1 MKRAGASIL
10 TSDNLFRMDLRA
22 ITVECYA
29 GSRAD
34 ERPRRVIIDGREHV
48 VVRLLEETLDESSDS
63 KTQRRR
69 FKVLTDEGIVLDV
82 IRSGD
87 GSWYMSPDSRRTR
100 G

>member
-1 MKRAGASIL
+1 MKRACASIV
-10 TSDNLFRMDLRA
+10 TSESIFRMELCS

-48 VVRLLEETLDESSDS
+48 VARLLEETLDESSDS
-63 KTQRRR
+63 KARRRR
-69 FKVLTDEGIVLDV
+69 FKLLTDEGITLDV

-87 GSWYMSPDSRRTR
+87 GAWYLSPEFR
-100 G
+100 GKRG

>member
-1 MKRAGASIL
+1 MKLAGASIL
-10 TSDNLFRMDLRA
+10 TSNNLFRMDLRA

-48 VVRLLEETLDESSDS
+48 VARLLEETLDEGSDS
-63 KTQRRR
+63 KARRRR
-69 FKVLTDEGIVLDV
+69 FKLLTDEGILLEV

-87 GSWYMSPDSRRTR
+87 GAWYMSPDSRRTR

>member
-1 MKRAGASIL
+1 
-10 TSDNLFRMDLRA
+10 MDLRA

-34 ERPRRVIIDGREHV
+34 ERPRRVIIDGREHLV
-48 VVRLLEETLDESSDS
+48 ARLLEETLDESSDS

-87 GSWYMSPDSRRTR
+87 GSWYMSPNSHRTR

>member
-1 MKRAGASIL
+1 MKRPGASIL
-10 TSDNLFRMDLRA
+10 TSDNLFGMKLRA
-22 ITVECYA
+22 INVECYA

-34 ERPRRVIIDGREHV
+34 ERPRRVIIDGREHLV
-48 VVRLLEETLDESSDS
+48 ARLLEETLDESSDS

-87 GSWYMSPDSRRTR
+87 GSWYMSPNSHRTR

>member
-1 MKRAGASIL
+1 
-10 TSDNLFRMDLRA
+10 MDLRS

-48 VVRLLEETLDESSDS
+48 VARLLEETLDESSDS
-63 KTQRRR
+63 KARRRR
-69 FKVLTDEGIVLDV
+69 FKLLTEEGFTLDV

-87 GSWYMSPDSRRTR
+87 GAWYLSPESPGKRD
-100 G
+100 

>member
-1 MKRAGASIL
+1 
-10 TSDNLFRMDLRA
+10 MDRA

-34 ERPRRVIIDGREHV
+34 ERPRRVVIDGREHIV
-48 VVRLLEETLDESSDS
+48 ARLLEETLDESSDS
-63 KTQRRR
+63 KAQHRR
-69 FKVLTDEGIVLDV
+69 FRLLTDEGIVLDV

-87 GSWYMSPDSRRTR
+87 GAWHLSRESRGTR

>member
-48 VVRLLEETLDESSDS
+48 VARLLEETLDEGSDS
-63 KTQRRR
+63 NARRRR
-69 FKVLTDEGIVLDV
+69 FKLLTDEGILLEV

-87 GSWYMSPDSRRTR
+87 GAWNMSPDSRRTR

>member
-1 MKRAGASIL
+1 
-10 TSDNLFRMDLRA
+10 MDLRA

-34 ERPRRVIIDGREHV
+34 ERPRRVIIDGREHLV
-48 VVRLLEETLDESSDS
+48 ARLLEETLDESSDS

-82 IRSGD
+82 IHSGD

>member
-1 MKRAGASIL
+1 
-10 TSDNLFRMDLRA
+10 
-22 ITVECYA
+22 
-29 GSRAD
+29 
-34 ERPRRVIIDGREHV
+34 VIIDGREHLV
-48 VVRLLEETLDESSDS
+48 ARLLEETLDESSDS
-63 KTQRRR
+63 KAQRRR

>member
-1 MKRAGASIL
+1 
-10 TSDNLFRMDLRA
+10 
-22 ITVECYA
+22 
-29 GSRAD
+29 
-34 ERPRRVIIDGREHV
+34 VIIDGREHLV
-48 VVRLLEETLDESSDS
+48 ARLLEETLDESSDS

-87 GSWYMSPDSRRTR
+87 GSWYMSPNSRRTR

>member
-1 MKRAGASIL
+1 MKRACASIL
-10 TSDNLFRMDLRA
+10 TSDSLLRMDLRS

-48 VVRLLEETLDESSDS
+48 VARLLEETLDESSDS
-63 KTQRRR
+63 KARRRR
-69 FKVLTDEGIVLDV
+69 FKLLTEEGITLDV

-87 GSWYMSPDSRRTR
+87 GAWYVSPEPR
-100 G
+100 GKRG